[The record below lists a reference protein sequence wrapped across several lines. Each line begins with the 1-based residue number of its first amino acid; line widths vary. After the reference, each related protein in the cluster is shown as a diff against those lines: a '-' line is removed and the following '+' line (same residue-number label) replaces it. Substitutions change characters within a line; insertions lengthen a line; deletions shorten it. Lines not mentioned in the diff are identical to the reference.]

1 MRSLDIKAPKKA
13 KGADP
18 VKRPQMRKS
27 RGHYRKTL
35 FTGIALV
42 VLLAVI
48 VFYVMPQAR
57 ADIKLQSEPVTRD
70 LEVRV
75 DSNQLIGDAANLVI
89 PGEFLQSENTKGR
102 KFAAT
107 GKKDVGQKAS
117 GFVYIYNF
125 SKTTLVLKAQTTVL
139 NVGDQQYLFV
149 QDVGNIRPTA
159 LIGLEDQ
166 EVDRTSLIAPVPVVA
181 AGPGPAYNLAE
192 GARLEIMNEVFGA
205 QPKALYAVAAE
216 RGLTGGVTR
225 EIKVVTEND
234 ILSSFDVLNQELI
247 SETRNKLNGTP
258 HSKLLDQAA
267 SSEIIEKYSSVVPG
281 QEVSEFESAIKVRL
295 KALAYD
301 ELEVLRII
309 RERISKLL
317 PKNKI
322 LSSDADFRLNS
333 RFKSIDLESGS
344 GILTNHFESKV
355 VYQLD
360 RQELLEKI
368 KGKTPDE
375 IREILL
381 SRPEIES
388 VEIKLSPFWVKKMPR
403 FSKRITLELSP

>member
-1 MRSLDIKAPKKA
+1 MRSFDIKAPQKA

-57 ADIKLQSEPVTRD
+57 ADIKLRTEPVTRD

-75 DSNQLIGDAANLVI
+75 DSRQQTADAANLVI
-89 PGEFLQSENTKGR
+89 PGEFLQSETTKGR

-139 NVGDQQYLFV
+139 NVGDREYLFV

-166 EVDRTSLIAPVPVVA
+166 EVDQTSLIAPVPVVA

-192 GARLEIMNEVFGA
+192 GARIEITNEVFGA

-216 RGLTGGVTR
+216 GGLTGGVTR

-234 ILSSFDVLNQELI
+234 ILSSFDILNQELI
-247 SETRNKLNGTP
+247 NETRNELNGSKP
-258 HSKLLDQAA
+258 NSKLLDKAA
-267 SSEIIEKYSSVVPG
+267 SSEIIEKYSSASPS
-281 QEVSEFESAIKVRL
+281 QEASEFESAIKVRL

-301 ELEVLRII
+301 ESEVLRII

-322 LSSDADFRLNS
+322 LSSDAQFRLNS
-333 RFKSIDLESGS
+333 QFKSIDLASGS
-344 GILTNHFESKV
+344 GILTNHFEGKAS
-355 VYQLD
+355 YQLD
-360 RQELLEKI
+360 KEELLEKI
-368 KGKTPDE
+368 KGKSPDE

-403 FSKRITLELSP
+403 FGKRITLELT